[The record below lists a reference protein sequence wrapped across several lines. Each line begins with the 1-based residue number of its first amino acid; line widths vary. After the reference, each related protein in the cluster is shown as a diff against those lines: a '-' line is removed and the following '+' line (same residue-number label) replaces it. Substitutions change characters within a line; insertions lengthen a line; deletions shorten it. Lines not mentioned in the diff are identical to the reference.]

1 MYLTCIS
8 LKKFPKSSVQFFFQ
22 LMDLLADVAL
32 LNDSLLC
39 SESTTRPSSPTTPKQ
54 KTPKE
59 FKTPERK
66 SVYTHL
72 KKVHVFSTTSHMLY
86 KVGFNDDMKL
96 FSSNMQYISTT
107 NGEIVVRKRFTCVKG
122 PIEKKQ
128 KCIICNKSAIRKK
141 SGNQCQYPYYI
152 FYSNDLKEQYDTV
165 PLTKDAAEAYS
176 SFSPSIISKTNVS
189 S

>member
-1 MYLTCIS
+1 MYLTCIPQKNFQNLPS
-8 LKKFPKSSVQFFFQ
+8 NFFQ

-39 SESTTRPSSPTTPKQ
+39 SESTTRPSSPTTSKQ

-72 KKVHVFSTTSHMLY
+72 KKIHVFSTTSHMLY
-86 KVGFNDDMKL
+86 KVGFNDELKL
-96 FSSNMQYISTT
+96 FSSNMQYMSTT
-107 NGEIVVRKRFTCVKG
+107 NGEIVVRKRFTCIKG

-128 KCIICNKSAIRKK
+128 KCSICNKSAIRKK
-141 SGNQCQYPYYI
+141 GGNKQCQHPYYI

-165 PLTKDAAEAYS
+165 PLTKDAAKAYN